1 MKNESV
7 PTRKQKELQNNISQ
21 EEIARHWTLSDEDK
35 LELVQYRKEYRLF
48 VAIQLCAVKLYG
60 RFLLNCNELSTQITN
75 YLTRQLELAPTLTV
89 NNPDR
94 KATLTEQR
102 QNILTYLG
110 FKKYDQQA
118 EKQLTTWLED
128 QTRKGRL
135 PQELIPLAERFLLDY
150 RIILP
155 GQTVIERWV
164 IATCNVVHAEIFE
177 AIYKKLTPEL
187 RAEISGLLNA
197 SESQQRSYFNA
208 LKEYPPSAK
217 IKSINT
223 YLERYQKLSAL
234 NLSAFDNH
242 FIDASF
248 LDYLYKLTKHY
259 NARDIRRFDKYKR
272 YSLVICFL
280 IESRKVM
287 LDYLIDM
294 HDQYMMELCR
304 ECKNAYEKKHREF
317 RKRHKKAVD
326 IVLKATD
333 TLFDLPENIALT
345 RADLFKLIDEKEL
358 RQSHEDMRIFKRIE
372 ERGYSDLLLAR
383 YPSFRK
389 YFSDFIKLPFQAQKG
404 NQYLIDAIEMVRQL
418 DIGEIK
424 NLPKNPPIQFVPTE
438 LQLALKNKDG
448 SINRNA
454 WEIGLALAMRD
465 KLRSGDLYLPQ
476 SKQHVSFWNLMV
488 SELRWQDIKDESF
501 TELSMPQQSEIKN
514 FLMIQYDEAAKKT
527 AKHWGIDNFATII
540 NGKLKLKRDDKLVHP
555 QAVSDLQK
563 VIEAND
569 GSRSVN
575 RIF

>member
-1 MKNESV
+1 
-7 PTRKQKELQNNISQ
+7 
-21 EEIARHWTLSDEDK
+21 
-35 LELVQYRKEYRLF
+35 
-48 VAIQLCAVKLYG
+48 
-60 RFLLNCNELSTQITN
+60 
-75 YLTRQLELAPTLTV
+75 
-89 NNPDR
+89 
-94 KATLTEQR
+94 
-102 QNILTYLG
+102 
-110 FKKYDQQA
+110 
-118 EKQLTTWLED
+118 
-128 QTRKGRL
+128 
-135 PQELIPLAERFLLDY
+135 
-150 RIILP
+150 
-155 GQTVIERWV
+155 
-164 IATCNVVHAEIFE
+164 
-177 AIYKKLTPEL
+177 
-187 RAEISGLLNA
+187 
-197 SESQQRSYFNA
+197 
-208 LKEYPPSAK
+208 
-217 IKSINT
+217 
-223 YLERYQKLSAL
+223 
-234 NLSAFDNH
+234 
-242 FIDASF
+242 
-248 LDYLYKLTKHY
+248 
-259 NARDIRRFDKYKR
+259 
-272 YSLVICFL
+272 
-280 IESRKVM
+280 M